1 MKTSVGG
8 LFARIFETSQPA
20 MESEWVALDFR
31 VPGSKSADARD
42 GILLLIVMGH
52 NGLCFR
58 L

>member
-1 MKTSVGG
+1 MGTCYPY
-8 LFARIFETSQPA
+8 R

-42 GILLLIVMGH
+42 GILLLVVMGH
-52 NGLCFR
+52 NGLHFR